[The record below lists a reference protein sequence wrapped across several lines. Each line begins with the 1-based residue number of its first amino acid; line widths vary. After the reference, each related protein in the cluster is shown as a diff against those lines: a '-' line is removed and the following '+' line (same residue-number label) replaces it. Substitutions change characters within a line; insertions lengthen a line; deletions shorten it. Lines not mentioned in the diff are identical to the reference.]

1 MQANLQ
7 PSAPSTSSARST
19 PSVQLSRF
27 SKSFFTHLVLFGG
40 GLLMLFPFFWLISSS
55 LKAPHEIYI
64 FPPQW
69 LPHPPRWSNYVEVF
83 EVVDIWVYTL
93 NTLIVTVL
101 STLGLVI
108 SSSMAAYS
116 LARLRYKG
124 RDAVFA
130 VILATLMLP
139 FAATMIPVYVMF
151 TKLGWINT
159 FRPLIVP
166 AWFGGP
172 ITIFLL
178 RQFFR
183 TIPLELEDAARIDGA
198 SRPRIFLT
206 IILPLARPA
215 LVVVIVLSFLANW
228 NEFLAPLIYLQQRDK
243 YTLALGLNA
252 LQYFEGGRDWTHYV
266 MVMGTIMVVPVLVVY
281 FLAQR
286 ALVEGIVLTG
296 LKG

>member
-1 MQANLQ
+1 MSSKPLL
-7 PSAPSTSSARST
+7 SAKGTRLFG
-19 PSVQLSRF
+19 QGL
-27 SKSFFTHLVLFGG
+27 THLVLAAG
-40 GLLMLFPFFWLISSS
+40 GLLMLMPFFWLISSS
-55 LKAPHEIYI
+55 LKAPHEIYV
-64 FPPQW
+64 FPPRW
-69 LPHPPRWSNYVEVF
+69 IPNPPRWSNYVEVF
-83 EVVDIWVYTL
+83 EVIPVLRYTA
-93 NTLIVTVL
+93 NTLIITVL
-101 STLGLVI
+101 STVGIVF

-116 LARLRYKG
+116 FARLRFKG
-124 RDAVFA
+124 RDMVFA
-130 VILATLMLP
+130 VILATIMLP

-151 TKLGWINT
+151 TKLGWVGT
-159 FRPLIVP
+159 FYPLIVP

-183 TIPLELEDAARIDGA
+183 TIPMELEDAARIDGA
-198 SRPRIFLT
+198 GRPRIFLT

-215 LVVVIVLSFLANW
+215 LTVVVVLSFLSNW
-228 NEFLAPLIYLQQRDK
+228 NEFLAPLIYLQQRQK

-252 LQYFEGGRDWTHYV
+252 LQYFEGGLDWTHSV
-266 MVMGTIMVVPVLVVY
+266 MVLATFMVLPVVVVY